1 MVPSDPSHRNQSG
14 IDCIEFAT
22 KEGFAESA
30 RVMLAVPGEIR
41 IKNNRTSLY
50 FLELTTNKEMRRRRI
65 GTVVSSTHAA
75 VGRVFVHTDWTS
87 AALGCIWPA
96 LVSTSNELRFAT
108 RKYSALADN
117 LTAREKELTSLSLLE
132 IKERLDNGSNTC
144 EEIVSACIKQ
154 RQNIQALNAFIT
166 TVPEDELLHSSQQ
179 ADQRRKSRKGIS
191 HISRLYIHCP
201 TAKMSEFWKGCRS
214 HLKMY
219 FVLMEKGQLVDRP
232 H

>member
-1 MVPSDPSHRNQSG
+1 VYFVVFS
-14 IDCIEFAT
+14 
-22 KEGFAESA
+22 
-30 RVMLAVPGEIR
+30 
-41 IKNNRTSLY
+41 SLLGTY
-50 FLELTTNKEMRRRRI
+50 NKVMRRRRI

-75 VGRVFVHTDWTS
+75 VERVFVCTDRAS
-87 AALGCIWPA
+87 PAALGCIWQG
-96 LVSTSNELRFAT
+96 LISSSNKLRFAT
-108 RKYSALADN
+108 RKYSAVADN

-166 TVPEDELLHSSQQ
+166 TVPEDELLHSSRQ

-191 HISRLYIHCP
+191 HISKLYIHCP
-201 TAKMSEFWKGCRS
+201 TAKMSEFWKGCPS

-219 FVLMEKGQLVDRP
+219 FVLMELRQLVDRL

>member
-1 MVPSDPSHRNQSG
+1 MAGTLQ
-14 IDCIEFAT
+14 FALLGT
-22 KEGFAESA
+22 D
-30 RVMLAVPGEIR
+30 
-41 IKNNRTSLY
+41 
-50 FLELTTNKEMRRRRI
+50 NKVMRRRRI
-65 GTVVSSTHAA
+65 GNVVSSTHAA
-75 VGRVFVHTDWTS
+75 VRRVFVHPDWAS
-87 AALGCIWPA
+87 PAALGRIRPA
-96 LVSTSNELRFAT
+96 LASTSNELRFAT
-108 RKYSALADN
+108 RKYSVADN
-117 LTAREKELTSLSLLE
+117 LTAKEKELTSLSLLE